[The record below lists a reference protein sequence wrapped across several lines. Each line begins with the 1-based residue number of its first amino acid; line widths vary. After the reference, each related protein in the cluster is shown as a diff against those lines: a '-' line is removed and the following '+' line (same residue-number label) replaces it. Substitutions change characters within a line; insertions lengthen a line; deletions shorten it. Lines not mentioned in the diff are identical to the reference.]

1 VNYLYERLVTQ
12 IALSL
17 LPVGLLSS
25 PGLVFSEDIS
35 SSLVDSLDLPESHM
49 NYKAAVLFLCLATV
63 HVLSQ
68 SSSPQYQPGTITAVA
83 VHRLAPGE
91 QPSDVAKYDLSITI
105 GDTNYLVLYTPPN
118 GAKTVE
124 YSAGLDFLF
133 LVGSDTLTI
142 NRGPSGA
149 AELPILRREA
159 LPAKNALDWSK
170 APSQYYSLKLE
181 NLTNVLNLSDDQQAR
196 IKPILENEAGEL
208 RTLWNTPVLS
218 NKDKLNTLEKIV
230 RSSDK
235 KIKPLLSDDQ
245 LRILADLRKNQKQE
259 LKKRIEEQT
268 ASKQN

>member
-1 VNYLYERLVTQ
+1 
-12 IALSL
+12 
-17 LPVGLLSS
+17 
-25 PGLVFSEDIS
+25 
-35 SSLVDSLDLPESHM
+35 M
-49 NYKAAVLFLCLATV
+49 NHKAAVFLLCLATV
-63 HVLSQ
+63 QVFCQ
-68 SSSPQYQPGTITAVA
+68 SSSPKYQPGTITAVA
-83 VHRLAPGE
+83 VHQPAPGE
-91 QPSDVAKYDLSITI
+91 QPSDAPKYDLSIVI

-142 NRGPSGA
+142 NRGPTGT
-149 AELPILRREA
+149 AELPILHREA
-159 LPAKNALDWSK
+159 LPAKSGLDWSK

-181 NLTNVLNLSDDQQAR
+181 NLTKVLNLSDDQQAR
-196 IKPILENEAGEL
+196 IKPILENEAGKL
-208 RTLWNTPVLS
+208 RTLWNTTVLS

-235 KIKPLLSDDQ
+235 KMKPLLSEDQ
-245 LRILADLRKNQKQE
+245 VRILTDLRKNQKQE